1 MMSLKPESDTIPF
14 TTQKVIQMSTGAL
27 MRKYKPNISPFT
39 KYHQLKAT
47 LYTYNL
53 YGKVTSMLGNKLA
66 KVFTSGYFIFVTY
79 TKSKADGGIGL
90 MDIHDKHGVP
100 EELRY
105 DNIKEE
111 SMPGTM
117 IQRTMRNFY
126 IIGRSSGLYT
136 QQQNKCE
143 GHIRDL
149 QYQSKRQMINTN
161 APAPL

>member
-1 MMSLKPESDTIPF
+1 
-14 TTQKVIQMSTGAL
+14 
-27 MRKYKPNISPFT
+27 
-39 KYHQLKAT
+39 
-47 LYTYNL
+47 
-53 YGKVTSMLGNKLA
+53 
-66 KVFTSGYFIFVTY
+66 
-79 TKSKADGGIGL
+79 

-161 APAPL
+161 APAPLWDLYIVTKSYIMSRMSIDMKDRFIIIKQ